1 MTNEQAQVIVD
12 AENKRLNDIA
22 VAKATARLRDI
33 STINKRIETLQGE
46 RAELQ
51 AEVVAIEFDTV
62 SLTDVLGESAG

>member
-22 VAKATARLRDI
+22 VAKATVRLRDI
-33 STINKRIETLQGE
+33 STINHRIEALLQE
-46 RAELQ
+46 RSVLQ

-62 SLTDVLGESAG
+62 TVEDVLGTPAG